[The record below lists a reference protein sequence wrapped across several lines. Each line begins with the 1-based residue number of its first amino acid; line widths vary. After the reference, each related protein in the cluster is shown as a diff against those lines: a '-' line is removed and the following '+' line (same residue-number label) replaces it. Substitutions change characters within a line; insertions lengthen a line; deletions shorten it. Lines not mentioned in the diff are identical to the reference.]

1 MRKWAFLTG
10 ILLAVLAAAG
20 GFWRIRPDLTLNTAT
35 GTLAHDLCSETFVA
49 GLDPQQTYQE
59 SLATR
64 KGIWLLTPVIR
75 WSVDRNISSVTASL
89 GGLFPSRAIFRDGLG
104 CVLVHGN
111 EVIASVPPALM
122 ADIRGTPDPAAP
134 IIAGPAIVET
144 INARL
149 KAALDAA
156 FAEFPKPPLRAT
168 KAIVILHDG
177 KIVAESYAPGY
188 GVETPIL
195 GFSLTKSVTN
205 ALIGILVRQGKL
217 RLDQAA
223 LFPEWRGADD
233 PRRTITIEQLMR
245 MDSGLNLNETGS
257 GFDPANRMFYT
268 ETDMAGFS
276 IKAGL
281 RYPVGTHWAYSSSS
295 TQLLAR
301 VIRDQVGGTPE
312 AVLRFAW
319 SELFRPLGME
329 HVTIEFDATGTP
341 IGGHYMFASPRD
353 WARFGLL
360 YMNDG
365 MVGNRRILPQ
375 SWTEFSASP
384 TLDSAYG
391 AGFFTRRGSNKAAP
405 GMMNDQVP
413 ADTFAGFGNLGQ
425 RLAIVPSAKLV
436 LVRMG
441 RAQNAANDFEA
452 LDVLLA
458 DSVKAVAP

>member
-1 MRKWAFLTG
+1 MRKWALLTG
-10 ILLAVLAAAG
+10 LLLAALAA

-35 GTLAHDLCSETFVA
+35 GTIAHDLCSETFVA
-49 GLDPQQTYQE
+49 GLDPAQTYQE

-64 KGIWLLTPVIR
+64 EGIWLLTPVIR
-75 WSVDRNISSVTASL
+75 WDVDRITPSVTASL

-104 CVLVHGN
+104 CVLVHGHKP
-111 EVIASVPPALM
+111 IASVPPALL
-122 ADIRGTPDPAAP
+122 ADIRGKPNPDAP

-144 INARL
+144 TNPRL

-168 KAIVILHDG
+168 KAIVIVHDG
-177 KIVAESYAPGY
+177 KIVAERYAPGY
-188 GVETPIL
+188 GVDTPIL

-217 RLDQAA
+217 RLDQAE

-233 PRRTITIEQLMR
+233 PRRAITIEQLMR

-301 VIRDQVGGTPE
+301 VIRDQVGGTAE

-360 YMNDG
+360 YLNDG
-365 MVGNRRILPQ
+365 MVGGRRILPAR
-375 SWTEFSASP
+375 WVDFSASP

-391 AGFFTRRGSNKAAP
+391 AGFFTKRGSNKTAP
-405 GMMNDQVP
+405 GMMSDQVP
-413 ADTFAGFGNLGQ
+413 GDTFAGFGNLGQ
-425 RLAIVPSAKLV
+425 RLVIVPSSKLV

-452 LDVLLA
+452 LDRL
-458 DSVKAVAP
+458 VAEAEEALKP